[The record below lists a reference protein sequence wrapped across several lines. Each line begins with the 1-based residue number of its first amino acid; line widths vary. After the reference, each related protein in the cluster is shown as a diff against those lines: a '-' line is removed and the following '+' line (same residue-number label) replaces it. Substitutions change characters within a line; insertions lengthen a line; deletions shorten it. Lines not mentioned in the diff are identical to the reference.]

1 MRWFDGWCL
10 KLGPEYWLVMCRM
23 RRCCKVFPLACCCR
37 GGHVL
42 FFGRSSRMVW
52 LIFLWDV
59 QVFFGMSVKWK
70 NTGILEY
77 PNYLHITD
85 IGYCLGYPFYWHSNI
100 GIPQTLEYSKHR
112 GVMSPRHYIPWRLA
126 CQEWGAGQNG
136 RSQDFF
142 GPSLCGEG
150 HHFNTS

>member
-1 MRWFDGWCL
+1 MVVVWSWAHNIDW
-10 KLGPEYWLVMCRM
+10 WWVAWDDAN
-23 RRCCKVFPLACCCR
+23 PLARCSHLHAVA
-37 GGHVL
+37 GVGMY
-42 FFGRSSRMVW
+42 FFSGDLAEWCDWFSCEMCK
-52 LIFLWDV
+52 
-59 QVFFGMSVKWK
+59 FFGMSVKWK

-100 GIPQTLEYSKHR
+100 GIPKTLEYSKHR
-112 GVMSPRHYIPWRLA
+112 GVMSPRHYTPWRLA